1 MDKLEYILSRFKD
14 VDTLGMPQS
23 EIIKLY
29 DKFSDDWN
37 SGDESVKQWSAL
49 NTIKDKE
56 L

>member
-14 VDTLGMPQS
+14 VDTSGMSQS

-29 DKFSDDWN
+29 DKFSNDWD